1 MSLKEASFFFNV
13 QIRCDS
19 LHFRVENEERINGS
33 HREIS
38 SLLKEYLSNPKQN
51 VGRNMGNKG
60 HSDEVSEEN
69 EEPVIEHG
77 GKVIHV
83 IKQGGKKNKLGSIVF
98 MS

>member
-1 MSLKEASFFFNV
+1 
-13 QIRCDS
+13 
-19 LHFRVENEERINGS
+19 
-33 HREIS
+33 
-38 SLLKEYLSNPKQN
+38 
-51 VGRNMGNKG
+51 MGNKG
-60 HSDEVSEEN
+60 HSDEVSKEN